1 MLLLPAGTC
10 MNATGGSLEGYCD
23 ATAQDRDQVSRIAEQ
38 EASDALVV
46 PLGRWML
53 NTDLACR

>member
-10 MNATGGSLEGYCD
+10 MNATEGSLVGYCD
-23 ATAQDRDQVSRIAEQ
+23 ATASDRDQVSRIAEQ

-46 PLGRWML
+46 PLGRWMYK
-53 NTDLACR
+53 TDLACQ